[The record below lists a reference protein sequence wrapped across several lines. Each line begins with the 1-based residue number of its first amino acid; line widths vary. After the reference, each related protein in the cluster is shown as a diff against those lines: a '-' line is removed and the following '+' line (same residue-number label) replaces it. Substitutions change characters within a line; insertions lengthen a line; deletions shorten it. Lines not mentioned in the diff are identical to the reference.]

1 MRVSVQRA
9 KVRSVNCFV
18 EHQVIFHATGFSL
31 WLMTKFLGAEF
42 IRRKIGW
49 HIYCRA
55 ETFRSGRSPTLQRL
69 AKLEGASPD
78 APRIF
83 GSAGALPLQKNYS
96 PLATRHSLFAIRRR
110 FGSAGASPSQFD
122 HRLKSVSTKT
132 KPAKA
137 G

>member
-1 MRVSVQRA
+1 
-9 KVRSVNCFV
+9 
-18 EHQVIFHATGFSL
+18 
-31 WLMTKFLGAEF
+31 MTKFLGAEF

-55 ETFRSGRSPTLQRL
+55 ETFRSVRSPTLQRL

-83 GSAGALPLQKNYS
+83 GSAGTLPSKTNCH
-96 PLATRHSLFAIRRR
+96 PLLAIRCRY
-110 FGSAGASPSQFD
+110 GSAGASPSQLVY
-122 HRLKSVSTKT
+122 RLKSVATKT